1 MDNKNFNFPDDK
13 IFQYIT
19 YGIVL
24 AFILFNLESVWDFFL
39 NALGLARPFYIAIV
53 IAFVI
58 NIPMKL
64 VEKLLVKAREQLTKK
79 KPNLKLPRFLVEGT
93 RGIAMA
99 ITIICLLLI
108 LVMFFSFIIPRI
120 GESFSLLFSNL
131 DNYARRL
138 AVYITSICN
147 RFNID
152 YSVTVDEVQ
161 KWFASID
168 LSTILATAGN
178 FLGNPHFKTTEFV
191 SNVGGS
197 FITAIT
203 SFFMA
208 LYLLANKEKHLEQGR
223 KLIAYIL
230 GHKRA
235 GVAFGIMS
243 EANHY
248 FNSFVTGQMLEALCF
263 MLEVYIAMRLFG
275 MPFPELIAI
284 MAFLFSFVPM
294 FGNFITFFAGL
305 ILVAAAQSKSMFAFA
320 IIYLCLQQ
328 FEGNVVYPK
337 IVGKSVGIGG
347 LFVLLGITI
356 FGNLWGVVGVL
367 IGVPLTALIYAV
379 ISRII
384 NIGLYQKHIEVT
396 YNNLYRLDED
406 GNRLENKVKPKKDSS
421 I

>member
-1 MDNKNFNFPDDK
+1 M
-13 IFQYIT
+13 
-19 YGIVL
+19 
-24 AFILFNLESVWDFFL
+24 
-39 NALGLARPFYIAIV
+39 
-53 IAFVI
+53 
-58 NIPMKL
+58 
-64 VEKLLVKAREQLTKK
+64 KK
-79 KPNLKLPRFLVEGT
+79 KPNLKLPQFLVEGT

-131 DNYARRL
+131 DNYAKRL
-138 AVYITSICN
+138 AVYITSICTK
-147 RFNID
+147 FNID

-191 SNVGGS
+191 SNIGGS

-208 LYLLANKEKHLEQGR
+208 LYLLANK
-223 KLIAYIL
+223 LIAYIL

-235 GVAFGIMS
+235 GIAFDIMS

-248 FNSFVTGQMLEALCF
+248 FNSFVTGQMLEATCF

-284 MAFLFSFVPM
+284 MAFLFSFV
-294 FGNFITFFAGL
+294 
-305 ILVAAAQSKSMFAFA
+305 
-320 IIYLCLQQ
+320 
-328 FEGNVVYPK
+328 
-337 IVGKSVGIGG
+337 
-347 LFVLLGITI
+347 
-356 FGNLWGVVGVL
+356 
-367 IGVPLTALIYAV
+367 
-379 ISRII
+379 
-384 NIGLYQKHIEVT
+384 
-396 YNNLYRLDED
+396 RL
-406 GNRLENKVKPKKDSS
+406 
-421 I
+421 